1 MSREFAWRIVC
12 VGKYIMKRVNE
23 YYMIDLIGRDF
34 FFGDRARSIEMGN
47 NAIGW
52 MFIAIEE
59 ENNAIEKIFFDDIAR
74 LIEKE
79 NNAIDEDF

>member
-1 MSREFAWRIVC
+1 ME
-12 VGKYIMKRVNE
+12 RVSE

-34 FFGDRARSIEMGN
+34 FFGGRARSIEMGN

-59 ENNAIEKIFFDDIAR
+59 ENNAIGKIFVGGIAR
-74 LIEKE
+74 LIEKG